1 MQEAKRFEAWQ
12 AAARELNTLNG
23 LSQASLNARWSRE
36 TRLYDRKLLAQRLEH
51 LRAVRSQGNIQR
63 MLFAMRQD
71 LLRNLGNMTNRCGMH
86 GSELFTS
93 GAGAVHRAFPAG
105 ALVIDHFCCWCSPQA
120 ASVVEEVP
128 GAA

>member
-1 MQEAKRFEAWQ
+1 MLGAPLNRRARSPTILAWQLPSLEESGHSSHVQEAKRFEAWQ

-71 LLRNLGNMTNRCGMH
+71 LLRNLGNMTNR
-86 GSELFTS
+86 
-93 GAGAVHRAFPAG
+93 
-105 ALVIDHFCCWCSPQA
+105 W
-120 ASVVEEVP
+120 ASWD
-128 GAA
+128 AQQ

>member
-71 LLRNLGNMTNRCGMH
+71 LLRNLGNMTNRWALCTKPC
-86 GSELFTS
+86 LFTVCIELLKFFT
-93 GAGAVHRAFPAG
+93 GLIQPGGHE
-105 ALVIDHFCCWCSPQA
+105 A
-120 ASVVEEVP
+120 ATKTPSNSLSC
-128 GAA
+128 